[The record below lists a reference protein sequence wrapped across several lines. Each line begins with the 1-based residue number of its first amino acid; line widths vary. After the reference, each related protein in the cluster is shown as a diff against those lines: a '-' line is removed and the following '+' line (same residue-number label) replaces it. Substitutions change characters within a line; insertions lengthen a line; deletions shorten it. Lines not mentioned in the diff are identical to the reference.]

1 MPVSARCHTAPKL
14 ELRGV
19 SGSSYLVILTE
30 MKEIVLDGVP
40 TAVMLERYPAVLP
53 SEAQVQEF
61 EQALGYSLPT
71 DYRAFLL
78 AYNGGITDVER
89 VIPSIDVCICDLF
102 GLYPGGPNERMQ
114 PLQLPASPELRELWG
129 ELPANLLPIGD
140 TDGGDMLAIRFL
152 PAGSEVVILDHE
164 TNALRQMLRADT
176 FTALLVSSR
185 PLDEED
191 GDGDEE

>member
-1 MPVSARCHTAPKL
+1 
-14 ELRGV
+14 
-19 SGSSYLVILTE
+19 
-30 MKEIVLDGVP
+30 MKEIVLNGVP
-40 TAVMLERYPAVLP
+40 TAVMLERYPAILP

-61 EQALGYSLPT
+61 EQALGYALPA

-89 VIPSIDVCICDLF
+89 ALQPIDVCICDLF

-114 PLQLPASPELRELWG
+114 PLQVPASPELRELWG

-152 PAGSEVVILDHE
+152 PAGSEVVVLDHE
-164 TNALRQMLRADT
+164 TNALREMMRAAT
-176 FTALLVSSR
+176 FTELLASSV
-185 PLDEED
+185 PLDY
-191 GDGDEE
+191 DEE

>member
-1 MPVSARCHTAPKL
+1 
-14 ELRGV
+14 
-19 SGSSYLVILTE
+19 
-30 MKEIVLDGVP
+30 MKEIVLNGVA
-40 TAVMLERYPAVLP
+40 TAVMLERYPAILP

-61 EQALGYSLPT
+61 EQLLGYQLPA

-89 VIPSIDVCICDLF
+89 AIQPIDVCICDLF

-114 PLQLPASPELRELWG
+114 PLMLPTNPVLKELWG

-152 PAGSEVVILDHE
+152 PTGSEVVILDHE
-164 TNALRQMLRADT
+164 TNALREMLRVDT
-176 FTALLVSSR
+176 FTELLASSS
-185 PLDEED
+185 PLDD
-191 GDGDEE
+191 DDEE